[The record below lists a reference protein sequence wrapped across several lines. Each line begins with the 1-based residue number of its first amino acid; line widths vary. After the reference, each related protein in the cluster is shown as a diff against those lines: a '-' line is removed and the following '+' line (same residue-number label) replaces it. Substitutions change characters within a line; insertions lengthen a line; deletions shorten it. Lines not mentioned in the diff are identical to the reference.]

1 MNNRKITKAR
11 NKFTQ
16 FFKSLQ
22 SKVVRKLVHIPPP
35 KMILMGKPKNPNV
48 IYDPRR
54 GPKHF
59 RTLRGSFKK
68 HGENLFGIHGIVKP
82 K

>member
-16 FFKSLQ
+16 FVTSET
-22 SKVVRKLVHIPPP
+22 SKVIKKFVHIPPP
-35 KMILMGKPKNPNV
+35 MLLLIGKPTNPNV

-54 GPKHF
+54 AKHF

-68 HGENLFGIHGIVKP
+68 HGENLFGIHGILKP
-82 K
+82 Q